1 MNIIDI
7 KHSIIIYKYVIINRT
22 EKGLLDT
29 EVEKNININKLQN
42 LISENLSLKN
52 QMKTYSEAEEKY
64 RNELMKITIELNNNK
79 EKMSI
84 LELNENDKVNKMK
97 SLESDNSILKEKL
110 QQLITQYISYLYL
123 YNDVKIDIIKK

>member
-1 MNIIDI
+1 
-7 KHSIIIYKYVIINRT
+7 
-22 EKGLLDT
+22 
-29 EVEKNININKLQN
+29 
-42 LISENLSLKN
+42 
-52 QMKTYSEAEEKY
+52 MKTYSEAEEKY